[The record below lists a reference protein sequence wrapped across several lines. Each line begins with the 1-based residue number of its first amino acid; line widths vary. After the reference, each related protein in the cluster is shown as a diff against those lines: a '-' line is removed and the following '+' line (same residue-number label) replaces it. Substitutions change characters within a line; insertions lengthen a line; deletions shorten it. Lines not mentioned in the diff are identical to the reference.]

1 MVYPEM
7 KSRSR
12 ITPPLFRG
20 SFAAGRMNSLIILWV
35 TAILTLLGASCTT
48 GQQNPTRF
56 QNAPLYG
63 MIYDYQ
69 NMPVKG
75 VIIREGEQILGESDI
90 NGRFYLPE
98 IEQGMHELVMEKE
111 GYERLNLSFQ
121 FQNRT
126 EALYIKM
133 RSAFDCMTEANRMLA
148 RQSYARA
155 EELITLGLEIQP
167 DHLGLL
173 FLKSLYHYEL
183 RDFPAS
189 FGQIALIMEEYQRR
203 EKELYLMLNQIR
215 SAEPELE
222 QDISQ
227 LISRFPPPP
236 QWNIDPDTPGTT
248 GNEPSGTR
256 TQEPEKSEHSDEGAT
271 NDSQ

>member
-7 KSRSR
+7 KTLREK
-12 ITPPLFRG
+12 ITNGVSPLLL
-20 SFAAGRMNSLIILWV
+20 SALLILSLL
-35 TAILTLLGASCTT
+35 ALSCTT

-56 QNAPLYG
+56 ENAPLYG

-75 VIIREGEQILGESDI
+75 VIIREGEKVLGESDI
-90 NGRFYLPE
+90 NGRFYLPQM
-98 IEQGMHELVMEKE
+98 EQGTHELIMEKE
-111 GYERLNLSFQ
+111 GYERLNLSFR

-155 EELITLGLEIQP
+155 EELIRLGLEIQS
-167 DHLGLL
+167 DHLGLQ
-173 FLKSLYHYEL
+173 FLKSIYHFEL
-183 RDFPAS
+183 TEFQPA
-189 FGQIALIMEEYQRR
+189 FQQISRLMEIHQRR

-215 SAEPELE
+215 IAEPALSE
-222 QDISQ
+222 DISR
-227 LISRFPPPP
+227 LIQDFPPPP
-236 QWNIDPDTPGTT
+236 QWNFDFHSSEDYESDSIQPEQQTEQQP
-248 GNEPSGTR
+248 ER
-256 TQEPEKSEHSDEGAT
+256 QEPNREGETSD
-271 NDSQ
+271 QQ